1 MLQLTYNMFKRRKTA
16 VKICFVGLI
25 CLLLVCCSKK
35 EAGNDYGV
43 SVSAPNVIGTIAEQ
57 FSQEQLSLFKMANSL
72 GISAAKQFSKSDSSA
87 GNLAF
92 SYLLLLDR
100 LYNEASDTAYLKCL
114 SQFYKIDNLSLER
127 VRENF
132 ASVFQII
139 SSIDSS
145 LVMQSSFDTSDDGS
159 ALLVQRFSLSLPFED
174 ALRSHS
180 DYFSD
185 ENLKKSRR
193 NFFTLSGSF
202 DCAASSEEIVSAI
215 PIGNGNYRLMFVMPL
230 QKSLRDYASDFSEAK
245 YVELCERLEKRK
257 IGLEIPTFENF
268 VSETRIELPQMSCD
282 SVVVVNAAVQIL
294 SHIEINPPSEAQLK
308 VETSSMEEKIIR
320 QTKNEERISFN
331 RPFLFILYGA
341 NSRAILLQ
349 GLYLH

>member
-1 MLQLTYNMFKRRKTA
+1 MA
-16 VKICFVGLI
+16 VKICFAGLL

-35 EAGNDYGV
+35 ETSNDCGV

-72 GISAAKQFSKSDSSA
+72 GISASKQLSKSDSA
-87 GNLAF
+87 TGNAAF

-100 LYNEASDTAYLKCL
+100 LYAHASRETYLECL
-114 SQFYKIDNLSLER
+114 AEFYKVENLSLEKI
-127 VRENF
+127 REDF
-132 ASVFQII
+132 TSIFQII

-145 LVMQSSFDTSDDGS
+145 LVMQSSFDTSDEGS
-159 ALLVQRFSLSLPFED
+159 ALLVQKFSLSLPFED
-174 ALRSHS
+174 ALRSYS

-193 NFFTLSGSF
+193 KFFKLSGSF
-202 DCAASSEEIVSAI
+202 DCAASQEEIVSTI

-230 QKSLRDYASDFSEAK
+230 QKSLRDYAFGFSEAK
-245 YVELCERLEKRK
+245 YVELCEQLEERK
-257 IGLEIPTFENF
+257 IGLEIPAFENF
-268 VSETRIELPQMSCD
+268 VCETGIELPQVRCD
-282 SVVVVNAAVQIL
+282 SIVSINLTAQIL
-294 SHIEINPPSEAQLK
+294 THIKINPPSEAQLK
-308 VETSSMEEKIIR
+308 VEAGSMEEKIIR
-320 QTKNEERISFN
+320 QTKNEESISFN
-331 RPFLFILYGA
+331 RPFLFVLYGV